1 MNFNHDIFREYDIR
15 GKYNIDYDTSFAK
28 ELGRSI
34 VEFSKTRL
42 NIPLKIAVGVDARHS
57 SIPLKNSLIEGL
69 LSKGADV
76 LDIGLV
82 TSPISYFSCFND
94 DTVTGSVMITGSH
107 NPPDYNGFKITI
119 DKKSLSSDEIQNLK
133 DILLNLSKTNDK
145 TKGSLQVFDVITP
158 YIKRLAKE
166 FSHLEPFSFVVDCGN
181 GAAGSATRQAFK
193 ACNLEPLVLFEK
205 PDGDFPNHHPDP
217 TIEKN
222 LVQLKKSLKD
232 SDYKLGIA
240 YDGDADRIVVV
251 TKEGRTIYSDELMSL
266 FAKDVLQSHPKAK
279 IIGDVKCSDEYY
291 KLLKLWNAEPIM
303 WKTGHSL
310 IKKKVKDEQSPFGG
324 EFSGHIFFNDR
335 YYGFDD
341 ALYCSLRLI
350 EIIQKSDVDS
360 LESLLSYYPKT
371 ISSPEIRIEV
381 GEIKKHELVDL
392 YKKEI
397 KEHAISTNEL
407 DGIRSTFATGW
418 TLVRSSNTQ
427 PSITLRFEAQTDED
441 LNSLISLSSKI
452 LNLDLHS
459 YL

>member
-15 GKYNIDYDTSFAK
+15 GKYTIDYDTTFAK
-28 ELGRSI
+28 ELGRSV
-34 VEFSKTRL
+34 VEFSKALL
-42 NIPLKIAVGVDARHS
+42 NSPLKIAVGIDARHS
-57 SIPLKNSLIEGL
+57 SSPLKDSLIEGL
-69 LSKGADV
+69 CFEGADV
-76 LDIGLV
+76 LDLGLV

-94 DTVTGSVMITGSH
+94 DSVTGSIMITGSH
-107 NPPDYNGFKITI
+107 NPPI
-119 DKKSLSSDEIQNLK
+119 DKKTLSADEIQHLK
-133 DILLNLSKTNDK
+133 NILLNLPNEDTK
-145 TKGSLQVFDVITP
+145 TKGTLQSFDIITP
-158 YIKRLAKE
+158 YINRLAEE
-166 FSHLEPFSFVVDCGN
+166 FSHLKPFSFVVDCGN
-181 GAAGSATRQAFK
+181 GAAGSATRKAFK
-193 ACNLEPLVLFEK
+193 ACNLEPLVLFEE

-222 LVQLKKSLKD
+222 LVQMKEKLKS
-232 SDYKLGIA
+232 SDYELGIA

-266 FAKDVLQSHPKAK
+266 FAKDVLQSHPNAK

-310 IKKKVKDEQSPFGG
+310 IKKKVKEENSPFGG

-350 EIIQKSDVDS
+350 EIIQKSGVDS

-371 ISSPEIRIEV
+371 ICSPELRIEV
-381 GEIKKHELVDL
+381 GESKKHELVEL
-392 YKKEI
+392 YKEKI
-397 KEHAISTNEL
+397 KEHAQSTNEL
-407 DGIRSTFATGW
+407 DGVRSTFATGW
-418 TLVRSSNTQ
+418 TLVRASNTQ
-427 PSITLRFEAQTDED
+427 PSITLRFEAQSDEE
-441 LNSLISLSSKI
+441 LKSLISLSSKI